1 MCDLVKTRPLEQ
13 STSSCGGIRVCG
25 ELHAASVATS
35 NLIARWSANRI
46 GGRNANIPEAITRPN
61 SVFINTTAPITSAVV
76 WQNITYSG
84 RTSPRFGRTNSKE
97 QYGLLY
103 NPNKVKLENES
114 EIAVHKRDFERPPY
128 CYSFKTVEK
137 KPLTF
142 AALVT
147 HIDPDAVS
155 TEMDN
160 LYETVKQCT
169 HASRTENI
177 IVLGD
182 MNAGCRYL
190 SKKKK
195 RELKFVKDSS
205 FKWLISDDMD
215 TTVASQDCALD
226 RPTQVKLENESEIAV
241 HKRDFE
247 RPPYCYSFK
256 TVEKKPLTFAAL
268 VTHIDP
274 DAVSTEMDNLYE
286 TVKQYESSQ

>member
-1 MCDLVKTRPLEQ
+1 MEIRDSSEQAFQRLLTLVNN
-13 STSSCGGIRVCG
+13 
-25 ELHAASVATS
+25 H
-35 NLIARWSANRI
+35 NR
-46 GGRNANIPEAITRPN
+46 
-61 SVFINTTAPITSAVV
+61 
-76 WQNITYSG
+76 QNITYSG

-103 NPNKVKLENES
+103 NPTKVKLENES

-215 TTVASQDCALD
+215 TTVAGQDCALD
-226 RPTQVKLENESEIAV
+226 RFIVRGETLISRIVPNSAKPMKFDEILKLSPN
-241 HKRDFE
+241 
-247 RPPYCYSFK
+247 
-256 TVEKKPLTFAAL
+256 LTR
-268 VTHIDP
+268 
-274 DAVSTEMDNLYE
+274 AVSDHYPIQMEIR
-286 TVKQYESSQ
+286 